1 MKYPALIVPDG
12 QGFAVI
18 FRDVPE
24 ALTGGATRAYVLDMA
39 RDALGLGLEMHVRQ
53 SQLLPAP
60 SALRPGEVY
69 ITLGMNQSLALELRG
84 LLRVKGYTNQ
94 RLADKLGISNQEVS
108 RILSVDHYTGYDRY
122 IQCFEVLGHRLE
134 FLITPLLT

>member
-12 QGFAVI
+12 QGFVVS

-24 ALTGGATRAYVLDMA
+24 ALTGGPTRTYVLDMA

-53 SQLLPAP
+53 SQLLPTP
-60 SALRPGEVY
+60 SALRPGEEY

-108 RILSVDHYTGYDRY
+108 RILSVDHHTGYDRY

-134 FLITPLLT
+134 FLITPILT